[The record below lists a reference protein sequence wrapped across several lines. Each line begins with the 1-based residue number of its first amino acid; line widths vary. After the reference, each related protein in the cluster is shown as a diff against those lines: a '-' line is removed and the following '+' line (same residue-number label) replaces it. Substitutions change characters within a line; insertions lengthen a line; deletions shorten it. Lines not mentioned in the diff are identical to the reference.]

1 MMGRKRREF
10 APLCNT
16 TLDELVPTDNFYRRL
31 DHVVD
36 LGFVR
41 ELVGET
47 YKRRGRPSIDPIV
60 FCKLMLVK
68 RLEGLRSERELVRTA
83 ADRLSL
89 RWYLGYDLDE
99 SLPDHSSIS
108 RIRAR
113 YGDTLLD
120 RFFQTVQRQL
130 RTEGLSLGRD
140 LTSRNPRATRRRR
153 FRATQ
158 KPAGVLT
165 TRGRERQR
173 EEQHPRR
180 RRGDQSLRPSA

>member
-1 MMGRKRREF
+1 MMGQKRRAFE
-10 APLCNT
+10 PLCNT
-16 TLDELVPTDNFYRRL
+16 TLDELVPADNFYRRL
-31 DHVVD
+31 DNVVD

-47 YKRRGRPSIDPIV
+47 YKRRGRPSIDPVV

-68 RLEGLRSERELVRTA
+68 RLEGLRSERELVRAA

-113 YGDTLLD
+113 YGNALLD
-120 RFFQTVQRQL
+120 RFFQHVQRQL

-140 LTSRNPRATRRRR
+140 LTSRNPRSTRRRR
-153 FRATQ
+153 FRSTQ
-158 KPAGVLT
+158 KPSSMLT

-173 EEQHPRR
+173 DDHGQQRR
-180 RRGDQSLRPSA
+180 SA